1 MKEGISTYNAVTLG
15 LTSVLHC
22 IQSQLY
28 GYGRQGSPLHS
39 TSTSNANCSCN
50 KPSTKLTK
58 ENTDKKILS

>member
-50 KPSTKLTK
+50 KPSTKL
-58 ENTDKKILS
+58 